1 MSFARADGG
10 ALGGLMQ
17 SNALRLAWGVGGRGR
32 ILEAVIE
39 ANAARLLSTKP
50 ALVIASA
57 RSDIEE
63 VARRHGIASR
73 LIEGER
79 GRASEAFHDAF
90 GAALVEHQIDWL
102 GLTFDKLLTE
112 RTIDAL
118 QGRIFNVHMSLL
130 PLFPGFGAVR
140 KALVSGMRVAG
151 VTVHM
156 VGAGMD
162 DGPILGQAIAPI
174 LAGDT
179 EPTLGRRLF
188 ERAVPLALQVVR
200 AIERRELTLD
210 EKRQPQWSAW
220 SRLDSSCFAP
230 ALDSD
235 LVEFAQAFCRRC
247 A

>member
-1 MSFARADGG
+1 
-10 ALGGLMQ
+10 MQ

-39 ANAARLLSTKP
+39 ANAKGLLTTKP
-50 ALVIASA
+50 ALVIVSA
-57 RSDIEE
+57 PSAIEA
-63 VARRHGIASR
+63 VASR
-73 LIEGER
+73 CGVASQLIEGGR
-79 GRASEAFHDAF
+79 GKAPEAFHDAF
-90 GAALVEHQIDWL
+90 AAALAAHRIDWL
-102 GLTFDKLLTE
+102 GLTFDKLLAE
-112 RTIDAL
+112 RTIDVL

-140 KALVSGMRVAG
+140 KALGSGMRVAG

-174 LAGDT
+174 LAGDAET
-179 EPTLGRRLF
+179 TLGRRLF

-200 AIERRELTLD
+200 AIERGELTLD
-210 EKRQPQWSAW
+210 GKRQPRWAAW
-220 SRLDSSCFAP
+220 DRVDGSCFAP
-230 ALDSD
+230 SLDQD
-235 LVEFAQAFCRRC
+235 LVDFAQAFCGRC